1 MNALFL
7 NFFKKTYR
15 KESVSGFIFILGAVD
30 AVIGGVGGRWTLL
43 SFGLLM
49 VLTSALL
56 RWYKLHKA
64 ETVVTK
70 KSPRYV
76 LPPSSSRPPL
86 PVLTKN
92 KSRH

>member
-1 MNALFL
+1 MNALFFNL
-7 NFFKKTYR
+7 FKKTYR

-56 RWYKLHKA
+56 RWYKLQKA
-64 ETVVTK
+64 ENAIDN
-70 KSPRYV
+70 KSPRYF
-76 LPPSSSRPPL
+76 LPPSPARPPL
-86 PVLTKN
+86 PLLTK
-92 KSRH
+92 KKPH